1 MYAAFLYKVER
12 SALKH
17 CLELTLHAVD
27 VVSLVLQEIAH
38 PVLDRF
44 EVDVAGLRDTQARDL
59 GCSLE
64 NLRLCKGVGLFFLE
78 ATYLPKRWK
87 VRYRLYRSRLLQVGT
102 LYLFAKVVVIR
113 THSRCIRLAFCCTVP
128 NSNLHMCFFI
138 SQIVLSLFFARGVLE
153 IRSFKCT
160 KKVHEA
166 SEVKMETTQYERRLT
181 QLPW

>member
-64 NLRLCKGVGLFFLE
+64 NLRLDAEEWVYFFLRLPTYPSVGKSVIGCIE
-78 ATYLPKRWK
+78 AD
-87 VRYRLYRSRLLQVGT
+87 
-102 LYLFAKVVVIR
+102 
-113 THSRCIRLAFCCTVP
+113 FC
-128 NSNLHMCFFI
+128 
-138 SQIVLSLFFARGVLE
+138 
-153 IRSFKCT
+153 K
-160 KKVHEA
+160 
-166 SEVKMETTQYERRLT
+166 
-181 QLPW
+181 